1 MRLYL
6 ASAAQRLPAS
16 QRWDIV
22 ETLAAHGEDAADHN
36 LPLMVW
42 YAAEPLA
49 GVDPA
54 RALALAAK
62 SKLPLLAFMVR
73 RIASE
78 GTPEAVALL
87 VEHLGRTDDP
97 AAQHTVLAGINEA
110 LKGRHKVDMPAA
122 WPAAFA
128 KLRESKNADVR
139 NQALTLAVTFGDPE
153 AFAELRQ
160 VLASAA
166 ADPSRRQAALAAL
179 VGAKDPQ
186 LVPVLHKLIGD
197 PALRGAAIRALA
209 GYGDPATPT
218 LILAAYPSLTSAER
232 RDALNTLA
240 ARPSYARAML
250 GAVAA
255 KAVPVG
261 DVSADIVRNLRNLR
275 DADLNRRIGEVWGT
289 VRDTP
294 ADRAAAI
301 AKYKKMLAAKPPSA
315 PDRSHGR
322 AIFAKTCQQC
332 HTLFGA
338 GGKVGPDITGANR
351 GSLDYLL
358 ENMLDPSAVIPKE
371 YAATTLT
378 LKSGRVV
385 TGIVRD
391 EAAAALTVL
400 TANETLTV
408 PKADVESREPSAVS
422 MMPDDLLKPLSDA
435 DVRALVAYLQGPTQV
450 PVLATPENAKDF
462 FNGKDLTGWTGDMKL
477 WSVENGEIVGRS
489 PGVKHNSFLV
499 SDLTAG
505 DFRLSLKIKLVPDAG
520 NSGVQFRSEPLPD
533 GEMRGLQ
540 ADAGAG
546 WWGKLYD
553 ESGRGLIAKEG
564 GEKYVRKDD
573 WNEYVIEAVG
583 SRVKTWLNG
592 HLCVDVD
599 DPPARRG
606 QFGLQIHSG
615 GPMEV
620 RFKEIKLEVK

>member
-1 MRLYL
+1 L
-6 ASAAQRLPAS
+6 A
-16 QRWDIV
+16 
-22 ETLAAHGEDAADHN
+22 
-36 LPLMVW
+36 
-42 YAAEPLA
+42 
-49 GVDPA
+49 
-54 RALALAAK
+54 
-62 SKLPLLAFMVR
+62 
-73 RIASE
+73 
-78 GTPEAVALL
+78 
-87 VEHLGRTDDP
+87 
-97 AAQHTVLAGINEA
+97 
-110 LKGRHKVDMPAA
+110 
-122 WPAAFA
+122 
-128 KLRESKNADVR
+128 
-139 NQALTLAVTFGDPE
+139 LAVTFGDPD
-153 AFAELRQ
+153 ALAELRK
-160 VLASAA
+160 VLTSADA
-166 ADPSRRQAALAAL
+166 APARRQAALNSL

-197 PALRGAAIRALA
+197 RALRGAAIRALA
-209 GYGDPATPT
+209 GYDDATTPT
-218 LILAAYPSLTSAER
+218 LVLAAYPSLTSAER

-240 ARPSYARAML
+240 ARPAYARAML
-250 GAVAA
+250 DAVAA
-255 KAVPVG
+255 KSVPLA
-261 DVSADIVRNLRNLR
+261 DVSADVVRNLRNLR

-301 AKYKKMLAAKPPSA
+301 AKYRRMLSA
-315 PDRSHGR
+315 RPAGRVDPSHGR

-332 HTLFGA
+332 HTLFGT
-338 GGKVGPDITGANR
+338 GSKVGPDITGANR

-358 ENMLDPSAVIPKE
+358 ENILDPSAVIPKE

-391 EAAAALTVL
+391 EAAAAFTVL

-422 MMPDDLLKPLSDA
+422 MMPDDLLKPLTDA
-435 DVRALVAYLQGPTQV
+435 DVRALVAYLQSPGQV
-450 PVLATPENAKDF
+450 PVLANADNAKEF

-489 PGVKHNSFLV
+489 PGIKHNTFLV

-505 DFRLSLKIKLVPDAG
+505 DFKLSLKIKLVPDAG
-520 NSGVQFRSEPLPD
+520 NSGVQFHSEPLPD
-533 GEMRGLQ
+533 GEMHGLQ

-564 GEKYVRKDD
+564 GEKYVKKGD
-573 WNEYVIEAVG
+573 WNEYVIEAKG
-583 SRVKTWLNG
+583 SQVRTWLNG
-592 HLCVDVD
+592 HLCADID

-606 QFGLQIHSG
+606 VFGLQIHSG

-620 RFKEIKLEVK
+620 RFKDVKLEVK